1 MTGNKKSFILTNIS
15 SKSFNIILSSFDFV
29 VTFLFRIKNKIK
41 IVAISSAIQKISQT
55 ISVKKIKIVISQ
67 MKLIAK
73 ITQTFN
79 IKKVK
84 FSFISKAI
92 LSSFSIIN
100 IKNTIS
106 FISKLTQKANTTVI
120 LKRIKI
126 TVVPLFA
133 QFFTLGTYDVQT
145 LGAMD
150 IVTLGNLD
158 YILIP

>member
-1 MTGNKKSFILTNIS
+1 MTGNKKSFSLTNIS
-15 SKSFNIILSSFDFV
+15 SKSFNIILSSFDFA

-55 ISVKKIKIVISQ
+55 ISVKKIKIIISQ
-67 MKLIAK
+67 MKLITK

-79 IKKVK
+79 VKKVK

-92 LSSFSIIN
+92 LSSFSTIN

-106 FISKLTQKANTTVI
+106 FISKLTQKANTTII

-126 TVVPLFA
+126 IVVPLFA

-145 LGAMD
+145 LGTMD